1 MRQFQH
7 ECLCVFVFVG
17 WQMNK
22 TWRYD
27 TMLQVFI
34 INFNYF
40 IIITTLNTLLFFS
53 ITIIPLSL
61 VWVELVCVV
70 WQYAEEGVVLVAQQ
84 GHWVPVARALLR
96 IMSLL
101 RWTLVTLFTNKD
113 LYEFIPGYVLTR
125 VFDQRKVLQNLLCSL
140 LNVAKIVLNK
150 NVQ

>member
-34 INFNYF
+34 IIFNYF

-113 LYEFIPGYVLTR
+113 LYEFIPGYVLR